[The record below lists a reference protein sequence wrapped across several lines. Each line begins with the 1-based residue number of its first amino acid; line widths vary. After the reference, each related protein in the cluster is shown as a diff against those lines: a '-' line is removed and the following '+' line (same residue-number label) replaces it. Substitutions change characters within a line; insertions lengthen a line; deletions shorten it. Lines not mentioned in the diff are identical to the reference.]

1 MPDLSDRNASAL
13 DRALEAAITNRDFV
27 AVRNALVEWGYPI
40 PKDESEPDLLAALV
54 NSLEINGNEAVDLG
68 SAGRMFH
75 IEEMVRNREADRLQ
89 LLLFMLGHKI
99 DKPDYIKR
107 LAEQE
112 GPSDCAE
119 ECPVCF
125 PH

>member
-1 MPDLSDRNASAL
+1 MPDRNAPAL

-27 AVRNALVEWGYPI
+27 AVRKSLVEWGYPI
-40 PKDESEPDLLAALV
+40 PKDEDEPDLVAALIK
-54 NSLEINGNEAVDLG
+54 SLQITGDEPVDLD
-68 SAGRMFH
+68 SAGRMFQ
-75 IEEMVRNREADRLQ
+75 IEEMIRNREADRLQ
-89 LLLFMLGHKI
+89 LLLFMLGHRI
-99 DKPDYIKR
+99 EKPEYIKR

-112 GPSDCAE
+112 GPAHCAE